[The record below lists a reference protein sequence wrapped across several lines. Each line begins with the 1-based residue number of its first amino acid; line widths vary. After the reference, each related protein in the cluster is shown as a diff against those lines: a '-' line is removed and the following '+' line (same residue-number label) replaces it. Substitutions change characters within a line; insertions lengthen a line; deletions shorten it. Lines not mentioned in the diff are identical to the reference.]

1 MANRKKTYTI
11 EMEETKSGLKMTR
24 TNNGFNTFELIGILK
39 VTQDDLFKQ
48 ISDHERGKIDEI
60 KRVIVGEK
68 KQQQ

>member
-1 MANRKKTYTI
+1 MVNRKKTYTI
-11 EMEETKSGLKMTR
+11 EMEETKSGVKMTR

-60 KRVIVGEK
+60 KRVIVGEE
-68 KQQQ
+68 